1 MADFKVNGKEIDLPD
16 MGTFSIDEAI
26 VLYEY
31 SGMTLDQA
39 EEIEG
44 LHPGI
49 IGGLVH
55 IAIARAE
62 PERKAKE
69 IEKAVRAMNLLD
81 LLTSIPD
88 EEEGEKEDLAPGSET
103 SSSSSDVS
111 SGAEFREEFG
121 SVPGP
126 RTSRRIL
133 GRPNRILLSC
143 PGRSWSSDPGSA
155 HGVRGRVQRH
165 PRRERILMPTVVVH
179 GLREIELLAKSK
191 GREAS
196 RTLNKEL
203 RASRSRS
210 GPTPSGWRPRT
221 SPASARG
228 GGRCESASHNVSS
241 TSHRRNAASKDAAT
255 FHGAGQGSLT

>member
-1 MADFKVNGKEIDLPD
+1 MPDFRVNGKDLDLPD
-16 MGTFSIDEAI
+16 YGTFSIDEAI

-55 IAIARAE
+55 IAIARME

-88 EEEGEKEDLAPGSET
+88 KEDEDGEKEDLAPGSET

-111 SGAEFREEFG
+111 SGASSEKSSDLSLVPAEPSDTGTPG
-121 SVPGP
+121 SGSSASP
-126 RTSRRIL
+126 RTEL
-133 GRPNRILLSC
+133 
-143 PGRSWSSDPGSA
+143 
-155 HGVRGRVQRH
+155 
-165 PRRERILMPTVVVH
+165 VV
-179 GLREIELLAKSK
+179 
-191 GREAS
+191 
-196 RTLNKEL
+196 
-203 RASRSRS
+203 
-210 GPTPSGWRPRT
+210 
-221 SPASARG
+221 
-228 GGRCESASHNVSS
+228 
-241 TSHRRNAASKDAAT
+241 
-255 FHGAGQGSLT
+255 

>member
-69 IEKAVRAMNLLD
+69 IEKAVRALNLLD

-111 SGAEFREEFG
+111 SGASSEK
-121 SVPGP
+121 SSDLSLVPSQPSDTGTPESDSSQLP
-126 RTSRRIL
+126 RTEL
-133 GRPNRILLSC
+133 
-143 PGRSWSSDPGSA
+143 
-155 HGVRGRVQRH
+155 
-165 PRRERILMPTVVVH
+165 VV
-179 GLREIELLAKSK
+179 
-191 GREAS
+191 
-196 RTLNKEL
+196 
-203 RASRSRS
+203 
-210 GPTPSGWRPRT
+210 
-221 SPASARG
+221 
-228 GGRCESASHNVSS
+228 
-241 TSHRRNAASKDAAT
+241 
-255 FHGAGQGSLT
+255 

>member
-103 SSSSSDVS
+103 SSSSSAKS
-111 SGAEFREEFG
+111 SGPD
-121 SVPGP
+121 SVPSSDLSLVPSQPSDTGTPESDSSQLP
-126 RTSRRIL
+126 RTEL
-133 GRPNRILLSC
+133 
-143 PGRSWSSDPGSA
+143 
-155 HGVRGRVQRH
+155 
-165 PRRERILMPTVVVH
+165 VV
-179 GLREIELLAKSK
+179 
-191 GREAS
+191 
-196 RTLNKEL
+196 
-203 RASRSRS
+203 
-210 GPTPSGWRPRT
+210 
-221 SPASARG
+221 
-228 GGRCESASHNVSS
+228 
-241 TSHRRNAASKDAAT
+241 
-255 FHGAGQGSLT
+255 

>member
-103 SSSSSDVS
+103 SSSSSDKS
-111 SGAEFREEFG
+111 SGPEFREEFG
-121 SVPGP
+121 SVPGAQP
-126 RTSRRIL
+126 AVGYWDARIGFFSVAPDGV
-133 GRPNRILLSC
+133 GRLTPDQLMGCVDAFNGI
-143 PGRSWSSDPGSA
+143 
-155 HGVRGRVQRH
+155 HGVS
-165 PRRERILMPTVVVH
+165 E
-179 GLREIELLAKSK
+179 
-191 GREAS
+191 
-196 RTLNKEL
+196 
-203 RASRSRS
+203 
-210 GPTPSGWRPRT
+210 
-221 SPASARG
+221 
-228 GGRCESASHNVSS
+228 
-241 TSHRRNAASKDAAT
+241 D
-255 FHGAGQGSLT
+255 